1 MFNLIII
8 NGGQIQNKCRVFPL
22 DIKLNELI
30 SYARQ
35 IIYDN
40 PLNQQAYRR
49 ILTILRLLN
58 GFTMDFDFTCIG
70 DLMLWPPL
78 KTAITRNGWA

>member
-8 NGGQIQNKCRVFPL
+8 NGGQIQNKCRVVPL

-35 IIYDN
+35 ITYDN

-49 ILTILRLLN
+49 ILTILRLLM
-58 GFTMDFDFTCIG
+58 GLQWTLILLILG
-70 DLMLWPPL
+70 
-78 KTAITRNGWA
+78 I